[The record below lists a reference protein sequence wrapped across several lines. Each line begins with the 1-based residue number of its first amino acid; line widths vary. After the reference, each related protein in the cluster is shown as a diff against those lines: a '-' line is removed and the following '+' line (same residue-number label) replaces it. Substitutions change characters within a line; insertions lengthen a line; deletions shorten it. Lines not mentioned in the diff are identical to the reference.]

1 MNEEINAIYLNKNL
15 SNIEK
20 IQEIYQLAKNK
31 KDTNLNQ
38 ELLNVI
44 TLLVIDLNEDMQI
57 HAVNYIIDLLNIDFR
72 PGLNKFILDEIIS
85 IYKTNELNK
94 VNEKIKQL
102 NEDLESNIESFIK
115 KLNTYKDV
123 DLNIEKTMKV
133 LCTGIKLLSLPE
145 HKNVKIYLQYDL
157 KTSYAKYLSRP
168 CFSEEEKIFY
178 ITKYLLKNKNLPK
191 NNLLKEYGLYFI
203 RDIAESYNQPIFKD
217 QIIKLLKLIIPFFS
231 KEYSFDLYF
240 LAKQTLILGQKQL
253 PFKEKWDLMQFLLKN
268 DKYEYIK
275 DWALFVCRILLKDHQ
290 EFRTLET
297 KTLISNFINHIDKEV
312 RFAAKC
318 ILNDFERNFSY
329 KKGK

>member
-1 MNEEINAIYLNKNL
+1 MNEKLN
-15 SNIEK
+15 E
-20 IQEIYQLAKNK
+20 IQELYQLAKK
-31 KDTNLNQ
+31 EKDTDLTQKVLNQ
-38 ELLNVI
+38 ISLLI
-44 TLLVIDLNEDMQI
+44 IDLNEDIQI
-57 HAVNYIIDLLNIDFR
+57 QSVNYIIDLLNLDVR
-72 PGLNKFILDEIIS
+72 PGLNKLILDEIIS

-94 VNEKIKQL
+94 ANEKIKQS
-102 NEDLESNIESFIK
+102 NEDLKSAIEAFIK

-133 LCTGIKLLSLPE
+133 LCTKIKRLSFPE
-145 HKNVKIYLQYDL
+145 HKNVKISLEFDL

-191 NNLLKEYGLYFI
+191 INLLKEYGLSFI
-203 RDIAESYNQPIFKD
+203 ADIAESYNQPIFKD

-231 KEYSFDLYF
+231 KEYSFDLHF
-240 LAKQTLILGQKQL
+240 LAKKTLSLGQKQL

-275 DWALFVCRILLKDHQ
+275 NWALFVCRILLKDHQ

-297 KTLISNFINHIDKEV
+297 KTLISNFINHIDPEV
-312 RFAAKC
+312 RFEARC
-318 ILNDFERNFSY
+318 ILGDFERNFSY
-329 KKGK
+329 NKR